1 MTSKHNYIL
10 ILFCVFPFFG
20 IGQNS
25 VDTIPASQD
34 IQTPK
39 GVSLSIPFSL
49 EEMAASPNVTVKSQ
63 PALSETKKEI
73 IALTVQNP
81 VSKKVSTPID
91 ELQIILEKD
100 LVRLTKELSIVG
112 LEYRK
117 QRILKIKKEETEYD
131 LSFLNRLN
139 GIKETIA
146 YETTGNSENF
156 IISAEHF
163 LDTLYN
169 ENTNVSEQFKDL
181 SQERYDNY
189 LAKDK
194 IVKLRIN
201 DVKVERNIGLE
212 GDGKKYKY
220 SGFAILDSFG
230 KKVRVEFFSD
240 GFIRRSDQ
248 KLMYEVAK
256 EDNIEQTVTLE
267 GIIDEFK
274 YGRIKPIDEAD
285 TQASLS
291 IIMINEWIIIDRDQL
306 IQEFEK
312 AKKGN

>member
-1 MTSKHNYIL
+1 MKSKHNYIL
-10 ILFCVFPFFG
+10 TLFFVIPSFG
-20 IGQNS
+20 FGQNS
-25 VDTIPASQD
+25 VDTIPVSQD

-39 GVSLSIPFSL
+39 GVSLETPIPF
-49 EEMAASPNVTVKSQ
+49 EKMATSPNVVVKSQ
-63 PALSETKKEI
+63 PTLSKAEKDVFV
-73 IALTVQNP
+73 LTVQNP
-81 VSKKVSTPID
+81 VSKKASTPID

-100 LVRLTKELSIVG
+100 LARLTKELSIVG

-117 QRILKIKKEETEYD
+117 QRVLKIKKEETEYD

-139 GIKETIA
+139 GIKEIIA
-146 YETTGNSENF
+146 YETVDNSENF
-156 IISAEHF
+156 IISAEQF
-163 LDTLYN
+163 LDTLYD
-169 ENTNVSEQFKDL
+169 ENASVSEQFKEL

-201 DVKVERNIGLE
+201 DVKVERNKGINS
-212 GDGKKYKY
+212 DQKKYKY
-220 SGFAILDSFG
+220 SGFAILNSFG

-240 GFIRRSDQ
+240 GFVRRSDE

-267 GIIDEFK
+267 GIISEFK
-274 YGRIKPIDEAD
+274 YGRKKSTDNIEDP
-285 TQASLS
+285 TSLS
-291 IIMINEWIIIDRDQL
+291 IILMNEWIIIDRDEL

-312 AKKGN
+312 VKKF

>member
-1 MTSKHNYIL
+1 MKSKHSYLL
-10 ILFCVFPFFG
+10 IIFFVFPFSGFG
-20 IGQNS
+20 QKS
-25 VDTIPASQD
+25 VDTIPVPQD

-39 GVSLSIPFSL
+39 GASLNIPFSL
-49 EEMAASPNVTVKSQ
+49 EEMAISPEVAVKSQ
-63 PALSETKKEI
+63 PSLSELEKEVF
-73 IALTVQNP
+73 ALTVQNLG
-81 VSKKVSTPID
+81 SKKVSTPID
-91 ELQIILEKD
+91 NLQIILEKD
-100 LVRLTKELSIVG
+100 LVRFTQELSIIG

-117 QRILKIKKEETEYD
+117 QRILKIKKEETEHD
-131 LSFLNRLN
+131 LSFLNRLH

-163 LDTLYN
+163 LDTLYG
-169 ENTNVSEQFKDL
+169 ENANVSEQFKDL

-201 DVKVERNIGLE
+201 DVKVERNRGL
-212 GDGKKYKY
+212 DGGEKKYKY

-240 GFIRRSDQ
+240 GFIRRSDE

-267 GIIDEFK
+267 GIIEEFK
-274 YGRIKPIDEAD
+274 YGRIKLTSEPDA
-285 TQASLS
+285 QASLS
-291 IIMINEWIIIDRDQL
+291 IILINEWIIIDRDEL

-312 AKKGN
+312 VKKF

>member
-1 MTSKHNYIL
+1 MKSKQNYSL
-10 ILFCVFPFFG
+10 MLFFVIPFFG
-20 IGQNS
+20 LGQSS
-25 VDTIPASQD
+25 VDTIPVSKD
-34 IQTPK
+34 VQTPK
-39 GVSLSIPFSL
+39 GVSLNIPFSL
-49 EEMAASPNVTVKSQ
+49 EEMATNSKIAVKSH
-63 PALSETKKEI
+63 PSLSETKKETL
-73 IALTVQNP
+73 ALTVQNP
-81 VSKKVSTPID
+81 ISKNESTPID

-100 LVRLTKELSIVG
+100 LARLTKELSIVG

-131 LSFLNRLN
+131 LSFLNRLH

-156 IISAEHF
+156 IISAEQF

-169 ENTNVSEQFKDL
+169 ENSNVSEQFKDL

-201 DVKVERNIGLE
+201 DVKVERNKGME

-240 GFIRRSDQ
+240 GFIRRSDE

-256 EDNIEQTVTLE
+256 EDNIEQTITVE

-274 YGRIKPIDEAD
+274 YGRINSSFENDAP
-285 TQASLS
+285 TSLS
-291 IIMINEWIIIDRDQL
+291 IILINEWIIIDRDQL

-312 AKKGN
+312 AKKF

>member
-1 MTSKHNYIL
+1 MKSNYNYIL
-10 ILFCVFPFFG
+10 ILFFVIPFFG
-20 IGQNS
+20 FGQNS
-25 VDTIPASQD
+25 VDTIPTTQD
-34 IQTPK
+34 IQTSK
-39 GVSLSIPFSL
+39 GASLDTPIPF
-49 EEMAASPNVTVKSQ
+49 EKMAISPKVAVKSQ
-63 PALSETKKEI
+63 SSLSESKKEI
-73 IALTVQNP
+73 FALTVQNP

-100 LVRLTKELSIVG
+100 LARLTKELSIIG
-112 LEYRK
+112 LAYRK
-117 QRILKIKKEETEYD
+117 QRVLKIKKEETEYD

-156 IISAEHF
+156 IISAEQF

-169 ENTNVSEQFKDL
+169 ENANVSEQFKEL

-201 DVKVERNIGLE
+201 DVKVERNQGIG

-230 KKVRVEFFSD
+230 KKVRVEFFSN
-240 GFIRRSDQ
+240 GFIRRADE

-256 EDNIEQTVTLE
+256 EDNIEQTITLE

-274 YGRIKPIDEAD
+274 YGRNMSTDEAD
-285 TQASLS
+285 APTSLS
-291 IIMINEWIIIDRDQL
+291 IILINEWIIIDRDQL
-306 IQEFEK
+306 IQEFKK
-312 AKKGN
+312 AKKF

>member
-1 MTSKHNYIL
+1 MKSKHNYL
-10 ILFCVFPFFG
+10 LMLFFVFPFFG
-20 IGQNS
+20 FGQNS
-25 VDTIPASQD
+25 VDTIPVSQD

-39 GVSLSIPFSL
+39 GTSLNIPFSL
-49 EEMAASPNVTVKSQ
+49 EEIAASSKIAVKSQ
-63 PALSETKKEI
+63 PSFSETETEI
-73 IALTVQNP
+73 PALTVQNP
-81 VSKKVSTPID
+81 VRKKMSTPID

-100 LVRLTKELSIVG
+100 LARLTKELSIVG

-156 IISAEHF
+156 IISAEQF
-163 LDTLYN
+163 LDTLYS
-169 ENTNVSEQFKDL
+169 ENGNVSEQFKDL

-194 IVKLRIN
+194 IIKLKIN
-201 DVKVERNIGLE
+201 DVKVERNKGME
-212 GDGKKYKY
+212 GHGKKYKY
-220 SGFAILDSFG
+220 SGFAILNSFG
-230 KKVRVEFFSD
+230 KKVRVEFYSD
-240 GFIRRSDQ
+240 GFIRRADE
-248 KLMYEVAK
+248 KLMYAVAK

-267 GIIDEFK
+267 GIIEEFK
-274 YGRIKPIDEAD
+274 YGRIRRIGEVD
-285 TQASLS
+285 TEASLS
-291 IIMINEWIIIDRDQL
+291 IILIDEWIIIDRDQL
-306 IQEFEK
+306 VHEFEK

>member
-1 MTSKHNYIL
+1 MKSKHHYIL
-10 ILFCVFPFFG
+10 FLFFIFPFLGF
-20 IGQNS
+20 GQNS
-25 VDTIPASQD
+25 IDTIPASQD
-34 IQTPK
+34 ILAPK
-39 GVSLSIPFSL
+39 GVSLDNSLPFEETTTSVKVTAKGQLSFAETEKKVPSL
-49 EEMAASPNVTVKSQ
+49 V
-63 PALSETKKEI
+63 
-73 IALTVQNP
+73 VQKP

-100 LVRLTKELSIVG
+100 LARITKELSLVG

-156 IISAEHF
+156 IIAAEQF
-163 LDTLYN
+163 LDTLFS
-169 ENTNVSEQFKDL
+169 ENASVSEQFKDL

-194 IVKLRIN
+194 IIKLKIN
-201 DVKVERNIGLE
+201 DVKVERNKGMK

-220 SGFAILDSFG
+220 SGFAILNSFG
-230 KKVRVEFFSD
+230 KKVRVEFYSD
-240 GFIRRSDQ
+240 EFIRRADE

-267 GIIDEFK
+267 GIIEEFK

-285 TQASLS
+285 VQTSMS
-291 IIMINEWIIIDRDQL
+291 IILINEWIIIDRDQL
-306 IQEFEK
+306 IQEFK
-312 AKKGN
+312 KYKKGN